1 MGVVQVMSV
10 KLDRRSFIGTAV
22 AFGAICAVSPAT
34 AFGVTSA
41 EKKAEIQEIKA
52 KLDSLEEEY
61 SVAVDNYNAANIAYD
76 DATSKVEKCKK
87 KIKKTEEKLKSLQTH
102 LSTRATSMYRSG
114 SMSYLD
120 VLLGVGSFDD
130 FASVWD
136 TLNSLNE
143 DDADLVA
150 ENKVAKAELET
161 AKKDL
166 VANQQ
171 EAEDQLASAASYKE
185 SLEAKEAEYQST
197 INNLND
203 EYQQLLEEE
212 REAEEAERRRQA
224 AAVVAASAASAPS
237 NNDGGGSSNSN
248 DGDSSDSSDSSD
260 SGSDSSYSGDS
271 TAVERAYS
279 CLGKPYVYGTAG
291 PDTYDCSGLVSYA
304 LTGVH
309 SHVWVSQSFWAM
321 PAVSNPQPGDVVA
334 CHAGHCGLYI
344 GDGMMIEASSPSAGI
359 RISAVRGKIV
369 RP

>member
-1 MGVVQVMSV
+1 MSV
-10 KLDRRSFIGTAV
+10 KLDRRTFIGSAI
-22 AFGAICAVSPAT
+22 AFGAACAVSPAS

-87 KIKKTEEKLKSLQTH
+87 KIKKTEEKLKTLQTH

-143 DDADLVA
+143 GDADLVA

-161 AKKDL
+161 AKADL

-185 SLEAKEAEYQST
+185 SLEAKEAEYQNT
-197 INNLND
+197 IDNLNS
-203 EYQQLLEEE
+203 EYQELLEEE

-224 AAVVAASAASAPS
+224 AAVVAASAASAPA
-237 NNDGGGSSNSN
+237 NNDDGGSSNNNSGN
-248 DGDSSDSSDSSD
+248 ND
-260 SGSDSSYSGDS
+260 SGSDDSGSSESSYSGDS

-291 PDTYDCSGLVSYA
+291 PNSYDCSGLVSYA